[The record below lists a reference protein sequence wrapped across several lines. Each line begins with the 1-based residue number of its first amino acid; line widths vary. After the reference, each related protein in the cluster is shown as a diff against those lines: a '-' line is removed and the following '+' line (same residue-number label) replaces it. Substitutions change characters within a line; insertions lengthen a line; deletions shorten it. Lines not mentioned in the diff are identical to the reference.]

1 LSIMFS
7 VLYVLFCLSSCCFF
21 TENIIDNPETLATL
35 GTTHRRKTNKTKN
48 TTQKT

>member
-1 LSIMFS
+1 MFS
-7 VLYVLFCLSSCCFF
+7 VKKQQEDKQNKTYN